1 MAFPVPDH
9 LPRRA
14 IPQDVSSKILNRIDA
29 ATNQTLNAELA
40 RTWLA
45 MLDEDV
51 RSTKQ
56 RIRDRIQAELP
67 RFESLLESAKSAR
80 RQLHTLERD
89 VDGLHETVLNSETGL
104 ISKIT
109 RRLGKHTTLAQ
120 EATNTGVCYQALLHL
135 ANCQHEYTN
144 LNALVQSG
152 ELTEAVQASRQ
163 LNTLLSSAPTAL
175 VQAKIMSD
183 FKRKSRVAEFFIQ
196 EQLSEA
202 YSRSVVLSYNELS
215 ICSSVQVRKAETM
228 ISLPAILSV
237 LSNESLNGHLSTFRR
252 DLAVNFVD
260 HVLTNPCSVAVET
273 DITRSG
279 KLTCI
284 PLPPNNENLTTR
296 FTNLSAILDFLNVHL
311 FPHIPASHW
320 SSFSHSLCK
329 LLSSSI
335 LDHLLR
341 SFLPSTVEQLPSYLS
356 ITQQAI
362 EFEQKYILRML
373 DGDSNDRPI
382 QSWADNLGGHYERK
396 RRIQILDLSKSVII
410 APGGESDYFLE
421 ETTLA
426 PEVAELLT
434 PPVQD
439 QAEDTAPTEG
449 SSEDA
454 WGFED
459 DKKSR
464 NSGSTAID
472 ENSWGF
478 DDDSMEP
485 EIQSGQH
492 PAEEL
497 TQTSEDVLDPGDAWE
512 WNDGNVDDSGDDSA
526 WDDPWAE
533 TSGSGKGIPKAS
545 VQPAQQIKAASRL
558 EKLAAKNKKRTNV
571 DVQSSSSPNLPP
583 SSSSQT
589 SPKLPG
595 VTSQP
600 FKTTENEVS
609 KQTSYVKS
617 NVIKESHR
625 VSERMRRLVK
635 IVEDVVI
642 EGRNLSKSN
651 VLPPPSSSSPLGT
664 IILQTSSSILD
675 LFRGLYPAKHAKELE
690 EADRAMAFSNDCLYL
705 SDRIE
710 RIMNG
715 PAHDH
720 PSLKE
725 RFEECKLYFQVLS
738 DSWYDDTIDKQQQKL
753 DRLLAEGTQGFIDSS
768 GQDRYDEC
776 EDAVNQALKEI
787 RSLAH
792 KWKGLLPKS
801 KYYSALGLVTEAA
814 LSRMLEDILA
824 LPDIPEVESHRLSE
838 LCRIL
843 SALEGLFME
852 DINQPSFVLAY
863 VPSWLKFSYLS
874 ELLEASMADITY
886 LFETGALV
894 DFGVDELV
902 RLVQAL
908 FADTTLR
915 TNTINKI
922 SAGHPIATEH

>member
-89 VDGLHETVLNSETGL
+89 VDGLHETVLNSEKTGL

-109 RRLGKHTTLAQ
+109 RRRGKHTTLAQ

-135 ANCQHEYTN
+135 SNCQREYTN

-152 ELTEAVQASRQ
+152 KLTEAVQASRQ
-163 LNTLLSSAPTAL
+163 LNSLLSSAPTAL
-175 VQAKIMSD
+175 AQAKIMSD
-183 FKRKSRVAEFFIQ
+183 YKRKSRVAESFIQ

-202 YSRSVVLSYNELS
+202 YSRSVVLSYTELS

-252 DLAVNFVD
+252 DLASQWRLTSPGVASL
-260 HVLTNPCSVAVET
+260 HVY
-273 DITRSG
+273 
-279 KLTCI
+279 

-296 FTNLSAILDFLNVHL
+296 FANLSAILDFLNAHL

-320 SSFSHSLCK
+320 TSFSHSLCK

-439 QAEDTAPTEG
+439 QAEDTVPTEG

-583 SSSSQT
+583 SSSLQT

-595 VTSQP
+595 VTSSPSRQP
-600 FKTTENEVS
+600 KM
-609 KQTSYVKS
+609 K
-617 NVIKESHR
+617 

-642 EGRNLSKSN
+642 EGKNLSKSN

-753 DRLLAEGTQGFIDSS
+753 DKLLAEGTQGFVDSS

-776 EDAVNQALKEI
+776 EDTVNQALKEI

-852 DINQPSFVLAY
+852 GINQPSFVLAY

>member
-1 MAFPVPDH
+1 
-9 LPRRA
+9 
-14 IPQDVSSKILNRIDA
+14 
-29 ATNQTLNAELA
+29 
-40 RTWLA
+40 
-45 MLDEDV
+45 MLDEEV

-80 RQLHTLERD
+80 RQLNTLERD

-135 ANCQHEYTN
+135 SNCQREYTN

-152 ELTEAVQASRQ
+152 KLTEAVQASRQ
-163 LNTLLSSAPTAL
+163 LNSLLSSAPTAL
-175 VQAKIMSD
+175 AQAKIMSD
-183 FKRKSRVAEFFIQ
+183 FKRKSRVAESFIQ

-237 LSNESLNGHLSTFRR
+237 LSTESLNGHLSTFRR

-260 HVLTNPCSVAVET
+260 HALTNRCSVAVET

-279 KLTCI
+279 KLICI
-284 PLPPNNENLTTR
+284 PLPPNNENLITR
-296 FTNLSAILDFLNVHL
+296 FTNLSAILDFLNAHL

-320 SSFSHSLCK
+320 TLFSHSLCK

-341 SFLPSTVEQLPSYLS
+341 PFLPSTVEQLPSYLS

-373 DGDSNDRPI
+373 DGDSNDRSI

-410 APGGESDYFLE
+410 ASGGESGYFLE

-426 PEVAELLT
+426 PEVAELLAA
-434 PPVQD
+434 PVQD
-439 QAEDTAPTEG
+439 QAEDTVPTEG

-454 WGFED
+454 WGF
-459 DKKSR
+459 
-464 NSGSTAID
+464 
-472 ENSWGF
+472 
-478 DDDSMEP
+478 DDDSTEP

-492 PAEEL
+492 RAEEL
-497 TQTSEDVLDPGDAWE
+497 TQTSEDVDLDPGDAWG

-526 WDDPWAE
+526 WDPWDE
-533 TSGSGKGIPKAS
+533 TSGSGKGLPKAN

-583 SSSSQT
+583 SSSLQT
-589 SPKLPG
+589 SPKTPG

-635 IVEDVVI
+635 IVEDAVI
-642 EGRNLSKSN
+642 EGKNLSNSN
-651 VLPPPSSSSPLGT
+651 VLPLPSSSSPLGT

-690 EADRAMAFSNDCLYL
+690 ETDRAMAFSNDCLYL

-753 DRLLAEGTQGFIDSS
+753 DRLLAEGTQGFVDSS

-776 EDAVNQALKEI
+776 EDTVNQALKEI

-801 KYYSALGLVTEAA
+801 KYYSALGSVTEAA

-852 DINQPSFVLAY
+852 DINQRSFVLAY

-886 LFETGALV
+886 LFEKGALV

-908 FADTTLR
+908 FADTSLR

-922 SAGHPIATEH
+922 SAGHPIVAEH